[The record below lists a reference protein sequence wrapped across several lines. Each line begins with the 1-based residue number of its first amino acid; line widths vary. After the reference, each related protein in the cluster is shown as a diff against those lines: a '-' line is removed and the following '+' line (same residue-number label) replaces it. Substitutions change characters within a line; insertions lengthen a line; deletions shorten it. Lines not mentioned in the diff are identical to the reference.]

1 LIDGIIKYNF
11 DFQKSEPLDD
21 KQFSDIEATRE
32 RLYAL
37 GLIGVY
43 DDGVGYGNISQKV
56 DADAFVITGTQT
68 GHLKSLEAE
77 HYALV
82 EAHND
87 KEFYLKSSGAIKPSS
102 EALTHGTIYNLSDEV
117 GAVIHIHSKVVWE
130 FMLKNDYLKT
140 ADVEYGTVAMIDE
153 VNRIFSTIDPLSN
166 PKFVMLG
173 HEEGVMT
180 FGKDLAEAELV
191 LFEILGSILI

>member
-1 LIDGIIKYNF
+1 MIDGIIKYNF
-11 DFQKSEPLDD
+11 DFQKSESLDK
-21 KQFSDIEATRE
+21 KQFSDIEAIRK
-32 RLYAL
+32 RLYTL

-43 DDGVGYGNISQKV
+43 ADGVGYGNISKRV
-56 DADAFVITGTQT
+56 DTNSFVITGTQT
-68 GHLKSLEAE
+68 GHLKNLEAE
-77 HYALV
+77 HYAFV
-82 EAHND
+82 EAYDD
-87 KEFYLKSSGAIKPSS
+87 KKFYLKSSGAIKPSS
-102 EALTHGTIYNLSDEV
+102 EALTHGIIYNLNDEV

-130 FMLKNDYLKT
+130 FMLENDYLKT

-166 PKFVMLG
+166 PRFVMLG

-180 FGKDLAEAELV
+180 FGRDLAEAELV